1 MSRNICKDKDEFFKA
16 VFKAVIRIEGNVG
29 DYDRLKDIPKDEYE
43 DVMEENLY
51 DIIGCFEINNVDVS
65 TENVGSGGEY
75 TDGGGIDGLQSLPT
89 GELFW
94 GFDCGGDWEVPL
106 NAILYVEDGK
116 PKLYVPEKGNN
127 FCEKYMCAWGSESHY
142 KDDDDEDCDE
152 CDEDDCD
159 EDEHEKE
166 IEQDEELKDIED
178 YFHNRA
184 EGQHADGLNSVNAD
198 EHDKKPSDILEEILG
213 VSSQKGA
220 GISGLESLLKQS
232 VGAEQNVSNEFYFV
246 NTSIWC
252 MRSNANGQNT
262 VSANSSNA
270 YPNVFKTYDE
280 ALDYAHLIMMINH
293 NCQIHDFDKFKETI
307 DIVENGEAPSGSE
320 GYVHYKMENG
330 IERFEGFDTNGHY
343 PCLFDD
349 ITITKRTVYAMKNE
363 SQAGSPLVVSH
374 SLQLE
379 PVQLQ
384 HFIKGDTASEFTKE
398 QSEDNQKAIERIT
411 KEMGGIDE
419 MFDGDDKKQREFDK
433 MKEMLGWSDEDEK

>member
-1 MSRNICKDKDEFFKA
+1 MSRNICKDKYNFFKT
-16 VFKAVIRIEGNVG
+16 VLESLRGTDS
-29 DYDRLKDIPKDEYE
+29 DYSDNYESFDDIPKRSWHRVLDEYI
-43 DVMEENLY
+43 Y
-51 DIIGCFEINNVDVS
+51 DIVYGENTIDGEKNIDVDC
-65 TENVGSGGEY
+65 ENVGKGGEF
-75 TDGGGIDGLQSLPT
+75 TKGGLKGLEMLPT
-89 GELFW
+89 GEYFYC
-94 GFDCGGDWEVPL
+94 FDCGGDWEVPV
-106 NAILYVEDGK
+106 NAIIYVEDGK
-116 PKLYVPEKGNN
+116 VKMYVPEKGNN
-127 FCEKYMCAWGSESHY
+127 FCVEHMCAWGSQPGSEN
-142 KDDDDEDCDE
+142 DA
-152 CDEDDCD
+152 
-159 EDEHEKE
+159 DEHKQKIDKE
-166 IEQDEELKDIED
+166 AERNDVED

-184 EGQHADGLNSVNAD
+184 EGQHADGLNIVKANKQGQKS
-198 EHDKKPSDILEEILG
+198 SDLLEEILG
-213 VSSQKGA
+213 VASQKGVEIA
-220 GISGLESLLKQS
+220 GLESLLKQS
-232 VGAEQNVSNEFYFV
+232 MGAGQDVSNEFYFV

-280 ALDYAHLIMMINH
+280 ALDYAHLMMMINH

-330 IERFEGFDTNGHY
+330 IERFEGFDMNGQY

-374 SLQLE
+374 PLQLE
-379 PVQLQ
+379 PIQLQ
-384 HFIKGDTASEFTKE
+384 HFIKGDKASEFTKE

-433 MKEMLGWSDEDEK
+433 MKEMLGWTDEDEK